1 MFPVIR
7 SYMYYMF
14 PVICDTRPT
23 HIILPHLTTL
33 TMLGKHINKNYTN
46 TENTREISTPVW
58 FGLLVLSVYV
68 DVDSITGPLRLN
80 MLTMRGDI
88 PRSFRIKV
96 TQIKKGSPLEAP
108 KNCLQYHR
116 GIHGS
121 IESFN
126 YHVPKRSNLLG
137 RPGYMVS
144 HNLHANNCHG
154 HGTELYKQYLPHI
167 KKLTRVTSKNV
178 SFLSG

>member
-1 MFPVIR
+1 MSYSVILLH
-7 SYMYYMF
+7 S
-14 PVICDTRPT
+14 
-23 HIILPHLTTL
+23 IIL
-33 TMLGKHINKNYTN
+33 TMIGKHTNKNQN
-46 TENTREISTPVW
+46 IENTWKISIPVR
-58 FGLLVLSVYV
+58 FTLLVLSVYM

-88 PRSFRIKV
+88 PRNFRIKV

-126 YHVPKRSNLLG
+126 YQMPKHSNLPAT
-137 RPGYMVS
+137 PGYMVS
-144 HNLHANNCHG
+144 HNLHACKG
-154 HGTELYKQYLPHI
+154 HWHWNRITKGILNPL
-167 KKLTRVTSKNV
+167 KK
-178 SFLSG
+178 

>member
-1 MFPVIR
+1 MFSI
-7 SYMYYMF
+7 
-14 PVICDTRPT
+14 ICDICPT
-23 HIILPHLTTL
+23 HIILLHSIIL
-33 TMLGKHINKNYTN
+33 TMLGKHTNKNYKN
-46 TENTREISTPVW
+46 VENTREISIPVW
-58 FGLLVLSVYV
+58 FAQLVLSVYM
-68 DVDSITGPLRLN
+68 DVDRITGPLRLN

-108 KNCLQYHR
+108 KNCLQYHT

-126 YHVPKRSNLLG
+126 YQMPKRSNLPA

-144 HNLHANNCHG
+144 HNLRANKCHR
-154 HGTELYKQYLPHI
+154 HGTELYKQYLTHV
-167 KKLTRVTSKNV
+167 KKINKSEIYECVFFVWLV
-178 SFLSG
+178 